1 MIIHLAAS
9 IVSLKEGLLS
19 VTGIK
24 EIDQLAVSKSSSSF
38 RWGQFQH
45 SQACVEVLG
54 EPANN
59 DSLTVAEWRSHAND
73 ILMPNHDRD
82 YKSLICYP
90 VKRLDDVN
98 VLIIRVSP
106 SCNFATHVIRSSAGS
121 KKWAH
126 LISFQDHMRLLIP
139 VGVVDRGG
147 FMTPLQPQSTI

>member
-1 MIIHLAAS
+1 M
-9 IVSLKEGLLS
+9 
-19 VTGIK
+19 TGIA
-24 EIDQLAVSKSSSSF
+24 EIDQLSVSKLALRL
-38 RWGQFQH
+38 RWGEFQH
-45 SQACVEVLG
+45 ALDFADVLG